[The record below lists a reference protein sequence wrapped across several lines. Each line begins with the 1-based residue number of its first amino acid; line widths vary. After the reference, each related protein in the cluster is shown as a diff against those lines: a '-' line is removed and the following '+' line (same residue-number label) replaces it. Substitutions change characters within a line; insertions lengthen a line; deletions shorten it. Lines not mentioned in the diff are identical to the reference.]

1 MSNTP
6 PSSDTR
12 ETKPSRID
20 WIATAAGALAAV
32 TSALL
37 LSTLGAVGTLVGAA
51 MGSVAATVGTNL
63 YSQWLAKS
71 HQKVTSV
78 QALARWRAAG
88 LAGVRTSPEPATEP
102 ASDSVAEAAE
112 AAEVAEVAEVAEGGD
127 AEPMPSWQ
135 ERLRTL
141 PWKRIALL
149 SLAMFVV
156 VVAVITVFELL
167 AGRSVSSITRGGDGG
182 TTISRVT
189 GGGSEKGDEPRGEDP
204 SPSSTA
210 SPEESA
216 STSPEPSASAE
227 PSESATPEEPSAEP
241 STSTGSS
248 ATPSAQ
254 PSESGSA
261 STQPSPT
268 VGASPEA
275 GDQATP

>member
-6 PSSDTR
+6 PSIDT
-12 ETKPSRID
+12 EASKPARID
-20 WIATAAGALAAV
+20 WLATTAGALAAV

-37 LSTLGAVGTLVGAA
+37 LSTLGAVGTLIGAA
-51 MGSVAATVGTNL
+51 IGSVAATVGSNL
-63 YSQWLAKS
+63 YSQWLAKT

-78 QALARWRAAG
+78 QALARWRSAG
-88 LAGVRTSPEPATEP
+88 LAGVRHGSAQALE
-102 ASDSVAEAAE
+102 SEA
-112 AAEVAEVAEVAEGGD
+112 AEGGD
-127 AEPMPSWQ
+127 VEPMPPWR
-135 ERLRTL
+135 ERLKTL

-189 GGGSEKGDEPRGEDP
+189 GGGSEQGEEPQDEDP

-210 SPEESA
+210 PPEESA
-216 STSPEPSASAE
+216 STSPEPSESAE
-227 PSESATPEEPSAEP
+227 PSQSPTPEAPSAEP
-241 STSTGSS
+241 STSTGPSTSPSS
-248 ATPSAQ
+248 Q

-261 STQPSPT
+261 STGPSST
-268 VGASPEA
+268 VGASPDA

>member
-71 HQKVTSV
+71 HQKVTSAQV
-78 QALARWRAAG
+78 LARWRAAG
-88 LAGVRTSPEPATEP
+88 LAGVRSGSEPATEP

-112 AAEVAEVAEVAEGGD
+112 VAEGGD
-127 AEPMPSWQ
+127 AEPMPPWR

-156 VVAVITVFELL
+156 VIAVITVFELL

-216 STSPEPSASAE
+216 STSPEPSESAQ
-227 PSESATPEEPSAEP
+227 PSGSATPEEPSAEP

-248 ATPSAQ
+248 ASPSAQ
-254 PSESGSA
+254 PSQSGSA

-275 GDQATP
+275 GDQTTP